1 LSTFYVQDPI
11 LDVQNTV
18 VNKTNSA
25 SGFLELIYC
34 ASIFSPLKWGYSLV
48 FRSVVAL
55 SRMHKTLGSIPKTA
69 KKKNE
74 ILIVNS
80 KNGGKTTNVN
90 MAVLRHLTQKIVL
103 QLNKALDL

>member
-1 LSTFYVQDPI
+1 
-11 LDVQNTV
+11 
-18 VNKTNSA
+18 
-25 SGFLELIYC
+25 
-34 ASIFSPLKWGYSLV
+34 
-48 FRSVVAL
+48 VVAL